1 MGAIRLPRLP
11 RSLTGMTRPTEA
23 AKRRHPDTATRRQ
36 KELMW
41 LKVPKTIRRVLPSN
55 PQPKLPSKNTCHG
68 RHKLPA
74 CRLLS
79 VGQDGSLSYDTKGD
93 LHARA
98 THRRIR
104 LHRQLDHPQSGAT
117 RQAGLD
123 L

>member
-23 AKRRHPDTATRRQ
+23 AKRRHPDPATRRQ

-41 LKVPKTIRRVLPSN
+41 LKVPQTIRRVLPSN

-93 LHARA
+93 LHERA
-98 THRRIR
+98 THRRLR
-104 LHRQLDHPQSGAT
+104 LPLHLEDAHSRGTPLT
-117 RQAGLD
+117 
-123 L
+123 